1 MAVFNQTTEVF
12 FLCAFCIIILFHD
25 DASFHNC
32 YLRKDTKNRMAK
44 NKNAQFKIVLT
55 QLISDIFDRNKNV
68 ALNHKQVAAKLNVT
82 DKEGVEAILEVLK
95 EEAGRGKFV
104 QPERGKFRLKDLKTF
119 VTGTVDMTAE
129 GSAFIVPDDEFEKDI
144 FVAPRKLRNALHGDK
159 VKVYVYA
166 KKKSG
171 RKNEGEVVEIV
182 HRAKTDFIGVA
193 KVSERF
199 AFVIPDDRKM
209 LHDIFV
215 PLSDLNG
222 AKNGQK
228 VLVRLTDWPEG
239 AKNPLGTIVNILGN
253 QGEND
258 TEMNAILAQYGF
270 PLSFPD
276 EVEKEANAIPETV
289 TQDEIANRRDFRT
302 TTTFTIDPIDA
313 KDFDDAI
320 SFKKLENGNYE
331 IGVHIADVSHYV
343 KPNSALDKE
352 AYERATSVYLVDR
365 VIPMLPERLSNGV
378 CSLRPHEDKL
388 CFAAVFE
395 LDDKANILDQWFG
408 KTIIHSD
415 RRFTYEEAQE
425 VIESKEGDF
434 KDEILKLN
442 ELAYTLREQK
452 FKNGAISFESTE
464 VKFKLDETGKP
475 IGVYVK
481 ERKDA
486 HKLIED
492 FMLLANKKVAEFI
505 AKKGKGKQKYTFVYR
520 SHDSPNLEALTSFS
534 GFASRFGYKIN
545 TKSDKEI
552 AKSLNFMME
561 DVEGK
566 KEQNILTQLAIR
578 SMAKAVYT
586 TKKTSHYG
594 LAFDYYTHFTSPIRR
609 YPDVMVHRLLEL
621 YLDGG
626 KSANV
631 EQYETASVHSSAM
644 EKRAAEAERASVKYK
659 QAEYLE
665 DNVGE
670 IFDGIISGVTEWG
683 MYVEI
688 EANKCEGMVRL
699 REITDD
705 FYVLDEKNYAI
716 VGQRKKKKYQ
726 LGDSVKI
733 RVKKV
738 DLAKRQIDFS
748 LVQND

>member
-1 MAVFNQTTEVF
+1 
-12 FLCAFCIIILFHD
+12 
-25 DASFHNC
+25 
-32 YLRKDTKNRMAK
+32 MAK
-44 NKNAQFKIVLT
+44 NKNSQVKLVLT
-55 QLISDIFDRNKNV
+55 QLISDIFEKNRNV
-68 ALNHKQVAAKLNVT
+68 ALNHKQVAAKLNLKDLAST
-82 DKEGVEAILEVLK
+82 ETILEILVEQTEKGLFI
-95 EEAGRGKFV
+95 R
-104 QPERGKFRLKDLKTF
+104 PERGKFRLKDLKTF
-119 VTGTVDMTAE
+119 VIGTVDMTAD

-159 VKVYVYA
+159 VKVYVFA
-166 KKKSG
+166 KKAGG
-171 RKNEGEVVEIV
+171 RKNEGEVVEII

-199 AFVIPDDRKM
+199 AFIIPDDRKM

-228 VLVRLTDWPEG
+228 VQVAITDWPEG
-239 AKNPLGTIVNILGN
+239 AKNPIGKIIHVLGT

-258 TEMNAILAQYGF
+258 TEMNAILEQYGF

-276 EVEKEANAIPETV
+276 AVEKEANAIPEMV
-289 TQDEIANRRDFRT
+289 SEAEIKGRRDFRN
-302 TTTFTIDPIDA
+302 TTTFTIDPADA

-320 SFKKLENGNYE
+320 SFKKLDNGNYE
-331 IGVHIADVSHYV
+331 IGVHIADVSQYV
-343 KPNSALDKE
+343 KPKSHLDKE

-378 CSLRPHEDKL
+378 CSLRPNEDKL

-395 LDDKANILDQWFG
+395 LDNNANIIDQWFG
-408 KTIIHSD
+408 RTAIHSD
-415 RRFTYEEAQE
+415 KRFSYEEAQT
-425 VIESKEGDF
+425 VIEHKAGDF
-434 KDEILKLN
+434 AEELLKLN
-442 ELAYTLREQK
+442 ELAYKLRDRK
-452 FKNGAISFESTE
+452 FKNGAISFESAE
-464 VKFKLDETGKP
+464 VKFKLDDHGKP

-520 SHDSPNLEALTSFS
+520 SHDSPNLENLNNFAT
-534 GFASRFGYKIN
+534 FASRFGYKIN
-545 TKSDKEI
+545 MKTDKEI
-552 AKSLNFMME
+552 AKSLNYLME

-578 SMAKAVYT
+578 SMAKAIYT

-609 YPDVMVHRLLEL
+609 YPDVMVHRLLAL

-626 KSANV
+626 KSAN
-631 EQYETASVHSSAM
+631 EEEYEAASVHSSAM
-644 EKRAAEAERASVKYK
+644 EKRAADAERASIKYK

-665 DNVGE
+665 ENIGS
-670 IFDGIISGVTEWG
+670 IFTGIISGVTEWG

-688 EANKCEGMVRL
+688 IENKCEGMIRL
-699 REITDD
+699 RDITDD
-705 FYVLDEKNYAI
+705 FYVLDEKNFCI
-716 VGQRKKKKYQ
+716 IGQRKKKKYQ
-726 LGDSVKI
+726 LGDEVQV

-738 DLAKRQIDFS
+738 DLSKRQIDFS
-748 LVQND
+748 LIQD

>member
-1 MAVFNQTTEVF
+1 
-12 FLCAFCIIILFHD
+12 
-25 DASFHNC
+25 
-32 YLRKDTKNRMAK
+32 MAK
-44 NKNAQFKIVLT
+44 NKSAHIEQVLT
-55 QLISDIFDRNKNV
+55 QLISDIFEKNKNV
-68 ALNHKQVAAKLNVT
+68 PLNHKQVAAKLNLKDVAST
-82 DKEGVEAILEVLK
+82 DTILEVLK
-95 EEAGRGKFV
+95 EQVNKGLFT

-119 VTGTVDMTAE
+119 VVGTVDMTAD

-144 FVAPRKLRNALHGDK
+144 YVAPRKLRNALHGDK
-159 VKVYVYA
+159 VKVYVF
-166 KKKSG
+166 KKKTG
-171 RKNEGEVVEIV
+171 RKNEGEVVEIIT
-182 HRAKTDFIGVA
+182 RLKTDFIGLA

-215 PLSDLNG
+215 PLNDLNG
-222 AKNGQK
+222 ARNGQK
-228 VLVRLTDWPEG
+228 VQVSITDWPEG
-239 AKNPLGTIVNILGN
+239 AKNPIGKIINVLGE
-253 QGEND
+253 QGENN

-270 PLSFPD
+270 PLSFPP
-276 EVEKEANAIPETV
+276 EVEAEANAIPEQV
-289 TQDEIANRRDFRT
+289 SEAEINGRRDFRNT
-302 TTTFTIDPIDA
+302 VTFTIDPIDA

-320 SFKKLENGNYE
+320 SFKKLPNGNYE
-331 IGVHIADVSHYV
+331 IGIHIADVSHYV
-343 KPNSALDKE
+343 LPKSMLDKE

-395 LDDKANILDQWFG
+395 LDEHANIHNEWFG
-408 KTIIHSD
+408 RTVIHSD

-425 VIESKEGDF
+425 VIEAKSGDF
-434 KDEILKLN
+434 AEEILKLN
-442 ELAYTLREQK
+442 ELAYILRERK

-464 VKFKLDETGKP
+464 VKFKLDESGKP

-492 FMLLANKKVAEFI
+492 YMLLANRKVAEFI

-520 SHDSPNLEALTSFS
+520 VHDAPNLENLNNFAS
-534 GFASRFGYKIN
+534 FASRFGYKIN
-545 TKSDKEI
+545 MKSDKEI
-552 AKSLNFMME
+552 AKSLNYLME

-578 SMAKAVYT
+578 SMAKAIYT

-609 YPDVMVHRLLEL
+609 YPDVMVHRLLAL

-626 KSANV
+626 KSANA
-631 EQYETASVHSSAM
+631 EEYEAASVHSSAM
-644 EKRAAEAERASVKYK
+644 EKRAADAERASVKYK

-665 DNVGE
+665 ENVGKTYM
-670 IFDGIISGVTEWG
+670 GIISGVTEWG

-688 EANKCEGMVRL
+688 IENKCEGMVRL
-699 REITDD
+699 RDISDD
-705 FYVLDEKNYAI
+705 FYVLDEKNYCI

-726 LGDSVKI
+726 LGDEVQIK
-733 RVKKV
+733 VKKV
-738 DLAKRQIDFS
+738 DLSKRQIDFS
-748 LVQND
+748 LVQQ

>member
-1 MAVFNQTTEVF
+1 
-12 FLCAFCIIILFHD
+12 
-25 DASFHNC
+25 
-32 YLRKDTKNRMAK
+32 MAK
-44 NKNAQFKIVLT
+44 NKSSHVKLVLT
-55 QLISDIFDRNKNV
+55 QLISDIFEKNKNV
-68 ALNHKQVAAKLNVT
+68 ALNYKQVAAKLNLKDVASSDT
-82 DKEGVEAILEVLK
+82 ILEVLK
-95 EEAGRGKFV
+95 EQVDKGLFT

-119 VTGTVDMTAE
+119 IVGTVDMTAD

-144 FVAPRKLRNALHGDK
+144 YVAPRKLRNALHGDK
-159 VKVYVYA
+159 VRVYVF

-171 RKNEGEVVEIV
+171 RNNEGEVVEIISRV
-182 HRAKTDFIGVA
+182 KTDFIGVA

-215 PLSDLNG
+215 PLNDLNG

-228 VLVRLTDWPEG
+228 VQVGITDWPEG
-239 AKNPLGTIVNILGN
+239 AKNPIGKILNVLGE
-253 QGEND
+253 QGENN

-270 PLSFPD
+270 PLSFPE
-276 EVEKEANAIPETV
+276 EVEKEANAIPETISEA
-289 TQDEIANRRDFRT
+289 DIKGRRDFRNT
-302 TTTFTIDPIDA
+302 LTFTIDPADA

-320 SFKKLENGNYE
+320 SFKKLPNGNYE

-343 KPNSALDKE
+343 QPKSKLDKE

-378 CSLRPHEDKL
+378 CSLRPREDKL

-395 LDDKANILDQWFG
+395 LDNEANIQNEWFG
-408 KTIIHSD
+408 RTVIHSD

-425 VIESKEGDF
+425 VIETKTGDF
-434 KDEILKLN
+434 VEEIIKLN
-442 ELAYTLREQK
+442 ELAYILRDRK

-464 VKFKLDETGKP
+464 VKFKLDDTGKP
-475 IGVYVK
+475 VGVYVK

-492 FMLLANKKVAEFI
+492 YMLLANRKVAEFI
-505 AKKGKGKQKYTFVYR
+505 AKKGKGKQKHTFVYR
-520 SHDSPNLEALTSFS
+520 VHDAPNLENLNNFAT
-534 GFASRFGYKIN
+534 FASRFGYKIN
-545 TKSDKEI
+545 MKSDKEI
-552 AKSLNFMME
+552 AKSLNYLME

-578 SMAKAVYT
+578 SMAKAIYT

-609 YPDVMVHRLLEL
+609 YPDVMVHRLLAL

-626 KSANV
+626 KSV
-631 EQYETASVHSSAM
+631 SEEEYETASSHSSAM
-644 EKRAAEAERASVKYK
+644 EKRAADAERASIKYK

-665 DNVGE
+665 DNVGKTYM
-670 IFDGIISGVTEWG
+670 GLISGVTEWG

-688 EANKCEGMVRL
+688 IENKCEGMVRL
-699 REITDD
+699 RDIADD
-705 FYVLDEKNYAI
+705 FYVLDEKNYCI

-726 LGDSVKI
+726 LGDEVQV

-738 DLAKRQIDFS
+738 DLSKRQIDFS
-748 LVQND
+748 LVQQ